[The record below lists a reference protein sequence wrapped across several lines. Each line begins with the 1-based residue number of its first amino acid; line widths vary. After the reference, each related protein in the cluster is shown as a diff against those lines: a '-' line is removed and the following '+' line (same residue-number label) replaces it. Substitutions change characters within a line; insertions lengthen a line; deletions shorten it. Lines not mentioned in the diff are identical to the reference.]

1 MENTLR
7 REQVEPRLRGRFG
20 RPYEW
25 QDVCESTQELARPLP
40 PGGVAACEQQTAG
53 RGRRGRTWACPHG
66 LGVLFSVSLR
76 PATAA
81 DRLAP
86 FSLVAAEAVCAVLG
100 ERAEVRW
107 PNDVMVNGRKLAG
120 VLAEV
125 RGGQMVVGIGV
136 NANLTARDLPADAR
150 VPATSLLL
158 ETGAEVHRAQLIA
171 DLLWSLEG
179 RYEAFERDGFQGLE
193 RDELRGRHVQ
203 LAGGSEGMCDGTDNE
218 GRLVV
223 DGVAH
228 TSAEV
233 AGVSV
238 SP

>member
-25 QDVCESTQELARPLP
+25 RDVCESTQELARLLP
-40 PGGVAACEQQTAG
+40 AGGVAACEEQTAG
-53 RGRRGRTWACPHG
+53 RGRRGRVWTSPHG

-76 PATAA
+76 PATPP

-86 FSLVAAEAVCAVLG
+86 FSVVAAEAVCAALD
-100 ERAEVRW
+100 ERAAVRW
-107 PNDVMVNGRKLAG
+107 PNDVMVDGRKLAG

-125 RGGQMVVGIGV
+125 RDGQMVVGIGV
-136 NANLTARDLPADAR
+136 NANLTPGDLPPGAR
-150 VPATSLLL
+150 VPATSLLI
-158 ETGAEVHRAQLIA
+158 ETGAEALRAQLIA
-171 DLLWSLEG
+171 DILWSLEG
-179 RYEAFERDGFQGLE
+179 RYDAFERDGFEGLE
-193 RDELRGRHVQ
+193 RDELKGRHVR
-203 LAGGSEGMCDGTDNE
+203 LAGGGEGICDGTDSE

-228 TSAEV
+228 TAAEV
-233 AGVSV
+233 VEVSV
-238 SP
+238 SL

>member
-25 QDVCESTQELARPLP
+25 RDVCESTQELARALP
-40 PGGVAACEQQTAG
+40 SGGVAACEQQTAG
-53 RGRRGRTWACPHG
+53 RGRRGRTWASPHG

-76 PATAA
+76 PATPP

-86 FSLVAAEAVCAVLG
+86 FSLVAAEAVCEALD

-107 PNDVMVNGRKLAG
+107 PNDVVVNGRKLAG

-125 RGGQMVVGIGV
+125 RDGQMVVGIGV
-136 NANLTARDLPADAR
+136 NANLTADDLPSEAR

-158 ETGAEVHRAQLIA
+158 ETGAEANRAQLIA
-171 DLLWSLEG
+171 DILWSLET
-179 RYEAFERDGFQGLE
+179 RYDDFEHNGFRGLG
-193 RDELRGRHVQ
+193 RDELRGRSVR
-203 LAGGSEGMCDGTDNE
+203 LAGGREGICDGTDGE

-233 AGVSV
+233 AEVSV
-238 SP
+238 GG